1 MIEIIAFDADDTLW
15 HNEPLFLDTKSRFQ
29 KLLVSYHSPEWIEE
43 RLSDTQIANLRHF
56 GYGIKSFALS
66 MIETAIELTE
76 GRIKGHEIQQLVDFA
91 KEMVSA
97 PLRLVDGAEAT
108 VRALANTHRLILV
121 TKGDLFDQES
131 KIARSGLGD
140 LFTDVEVVSEKNR
153 TTYEAIV
160 AQHGVEPSGF
170 LMIGDS
176 LRSDILPVLEMGG
189 HAIHVPYDTPWHHEG
204 VPAEVMSRYSFQRAG
219 GLGEVPMLVAALE

>member
-1 MIEIIAFDADDTLW
+1 MIDIIAFDADDTLW

-29 KLLVSYHSPEWIEE
+29 DLLAAYHSPEWIEE
-43 RLSDTQIANLRHF
+43 RLTDTQIRNLRHF

-76 GRIKGHEIQQLVDFA
+76 GRITGHEIQQLVDFA
-91 KEMVSA
+91 KEMVGA
-97 PLRLVDGAEAT
+97 PLRLVEGAEAT
-108 VRALANTHRLILV
+108 VRALADTHRLILV

-140 LFTDVEVVSEKNR
+140 LFSDVEVVSEKTR
-153 TTYEAIV
+153 TTYEAI
-160 AQHGVEPSGF
+160 AAKHGVDPGGF

-176 LRSDILPVLEMGG
+176 LRSDILPVLEIGG
-189 HAIHVPYDTPWHHEG
+189 HAIHVPYDTTWRHEE
-204 VPAEVMSRYSFQRAG
+204 VPPEVMSRYSFQRAG
-219 GLGEVPMLVAALE
+219 GLGEVPALVANLA